1 MNMQNLT
8 IRSFQ
13 SEDEEAVIGLWNQC
27 GLIVPQNN
35 PKKDIARKMKVN
47 PELFLVGLY
56 RSNLIATCMAGYEG
70 HRGWINY
77 LAVAP
82 AMRRKG
88 IATRLMTAAEKQLK
102 RIGCPK
108 INLQVRTT
116 NKAVIN
122 FYASIGF
129 QDDDVLGMGK
139 RLEQD

>member
-1 MNMQNLT
+1 MQNLT

-13 SEDEEAVIGLWNQC
+13 PEDEEAVIGLWNQC

-35 PKKDIARKMKVN
+35 PQKDIARKMKVN

-88 IATRLMTAAEKQLK
+88 IATRLMAAAQSAGHPVRPLSILPGRLHASPDAVVESLQWALTAA
-102 RIGCPK
+102 
-108 INLQVRTT
+108 T
-116 NKAVIN
+116 
-122 FYASIGF
+122 
-129 QDDDVLGMGK
+129 
-139 RLEQD
+139 EQR

>member
-8 IRSFQ
+8 IRAFQ
-13 SEDEEAVIGLWNQC
+13 PEDEEAVLCLWNQC

-35 PKKDIARKMKVN
+35 PKKDIARKIKVN

-108 INLQVRTT
+108 INLQVRTS
-116 NKAVIN
+116 NNAVID

-139 RLEQD
+139 RFEQE